1 MKNIINTSLFTLIKF
16 ITAAEATN
24 LIGYYSRKSKKGN
37 TWEERNER
45 SHLWA
50 VRYKYFSTCI
60 CSLQSYAYDRWTHIA
75 NCKYMEFFLTIIT
88 LNNNSNYCILLCRL
102 ESEDED

>member
-45 SHLWA
+45 SHL
-50 VRYKYFSTCI
+50 
-60 CSLQSYAYDRWTHIA
+60 YDP
-75 NCKYMEFFLTIIT
+75 C
-88 LNNNSNYCILLCRL
+88 
-102 ESEDED
+102 